1 MTDLSTGIR
10 ALHPWLPHPSCG
22 PGRHA
27 PAEGRRGRIAMA
39 PPPAAPRGFAIVAVF
54 ASVAVAESAGRL
66 RVRAVGDGRSAPPV
80 AAVVGGAERAPG
92 TVCRRRGRP
101 GMRAARGGRV
111 AAPRGGGH
119 DVPNRP

>member
-1 MTDLSTGIR
+1 MTDLSAAGIR
-10 ALHPWLPHPSCG
+10 ALHPWLPRPSGG

-27 PAEGRRGRIAMA
+27 PAEGRRGRNAMA
-39 PPPAAPRGFAIVAVF
+39 PPCAAPRGFAILAM
-54 ASVAVAESAGRL
+54 AESAGRL

-101 GMRAARGGRV
+101 GMHAARGGRVV

>member
-10 ALHPWLPHPSCG
+10 ALHPWLPRPSCG

-39 PPPAAPRGFAIVAVF
+39 PPRAAPRGFAIL
-54 ASVAVAESAGRL
+54 AVAESAGRL
-66 RVRAVGDGRSAPPV
+66 RVGAVGDGRFAPPV
-80 AAVVGGAERAPG
+80 AAVVGEAERAPG
-92 TVCRRRGRP
+92 TVRRRRGGP

-111 AAPRGGGH
+111 VATPRGGGH
-119 DVPNRP
+119 DVPNRS

>member
-10 ALHPWLPHPSCG
+10 ALHPWLPRRSCG

-39 PPPAAPRGFAIVAVF
+39 PPRAAPRGGAIL
-54 ASVAVAESAGRL
+54 AVAESAGRL

-80 AAVVGGAERAPG
+80 AAVVGEAERAPE
-92 TVCRRRGRP
+92 TVCPRRGRP
-101 GMRAARGGRV
+101 GMRAAKGGWVV
-111 AAPRGGGH
+111 ATPRGDGH

>member
-1 MTDLSTGIR
+1 MTDLSAAGIR
-10 ALHPWLPHPSCG
+10 ALHPWLPRPSCG

-39 PPPAAPRGFAIVAVF
+39 PPRAAPRGFAILAM
-54 ASVAVAESAGRL
+54 AESAGRF

-101 GMRAARGGRV
+101 GMRAAKGGRVV